1 MSVITEDVL
10 AEERLPAQIS
20 WGAIFAGLVFT
31 FALAWL
37 LNMLGSALGF
47 SIVGASD
54 GDVSGKGLAY
64 GAAFWIFVSWIASM
78 FLGGL
83 LAGRLAGKPEKA
95 VGMLHGVTL
104 WGVVTL
110 AVLVLGSMG
119 LSNLLQTGQNL
130 IGGAASMGAKAASGA
145 AEGSSSAN
153 DAAQNPVVSQMAG
166 TAQREMTQKLSQA
179 LAQAADQAGPNGRVS
194 PAEVRRALGQLDQ
207 QTLGAI
213 GSDLMRGD
221 TQAAKQTLAAN
232 TTLDRAQVN
241 QIIDGAAVQ
250 MRQQGSEL
258 RTEARQAVD
267 KASEATSAVLWVVFG
282 SSAIG
287 LLMAILGGWMGAST
301 IARIYNYRLY

>member
-10 AEERLPAQIS
+10 AEERQPSQIS

-37 LNMLGSALGF
+37 LNLLGSALGF
-47 SIVGASD
+47 SIVGAND

-78 FLGGL
+78 YLGGL

-110 AVLVLGSMG
+110 AVLLLGSMG
-119 LSNLLQTGQNL
+119 LSNLLQTGQSLVSGAANVGAGAASA
-130 IGGAASMGAKAASGA
+130 GGAAAAGGAT
-145 AEGSSSAN
+145 
-153 DAAQNPVVSQMAG
+153 QNPVVAQVTG
-166 TAQREMTQKLSQA
+166 TAQNEMTKKLSQA

-194 PAEVRRALGQLDQ
+194 PADVHRALDQLDQ
-207 QTLGAI
+207 QTLGSI
-213 GSDLMRGD
+213 GSDLVRGD
-221 TQAAKQTLAAN
+221 TEAAKRTLAAN
-232 TTLDRAQVN
+232 TSLDQAQVN
-241 QIIDGAAVQ
+241 QIINGAAVQ
-250 MRQQGSEL
+250 MRQEGSQL
-258 RTEARQAVD
+258 RTEAKHAVGQAS
-267 KASEATSAVLWVVFG
+267 KATSAVLWVVFV
-282 SSAIG
+282 SSAVG

-301 IARIYNYRLY
+301 IARIYNYRFY

>member
-10 AEERLPAQIS
+10 AEERQPAQIS

-54 GDVSGKGLAY
+54 GNVSGKGLAY

-130 IGGAASMGAKAASGA
+130 ISGA
-145 AEGSSSAN
+145 AGMGAQAAGGASGG
-153 DAAQNPVVSQMAG
+153 AAQNPVVSQMAG
-166 TAQREMTQKLSQA
+166 TAQSEMTQRLSQA
-179 LAQAADQAGPNGRVS
+179 LAQAADQAGPNGQVS

-213 GSDLMRGD
+213 GSDLVRGD

-258 RTEARQAVD
+258 RTDARQAVD